1 MLRHFALMALA
12 MTVFYCAGPRTGDRT
27 VDSQEVTTYQETWK
41 AELAEAQD
49 ILEQL
54 ETLEGPGT
62 VETVLEPLNDLLMI
76 VITGVSSANLQANV
90 HPDPAMRS
98 AAEEAQQVFSNLNTD
113 IGLSRPIYEAVAGLD
128 VSGETADTRRFVEL
142 ILRDYRR
149 SGVDKDEETRERIRQ
164 LQEELVGISQ
174 EFGRN
179 IREDVR
185 SIQLAGTED
194 LDGLPQDYID
204 THQPGE
210 DGVITIT
217 TDYPEFYPYMT
228 YAHSELRRKGLYQAF
243 LQRAYP
249 QNLDVLDR
257 MMDRR
262 YELANLLGYPTWADF
277 VTEIQMIR
285 TPQATQTFVDQ
296 LTEAARPAL
305 ERDMAL
311 LLERLKQIDPQAAS
325 IGIWQ
330 RYYLPELISRETYD
344 FDSQETRPYF
354 AYDKVRDGL
363 LTLTSRM
370 FGVTYTRLEE
380 TAWHPS
386 VEIYQLWSGDD
397 LLGKFYLDMHP
408 REGKFKHG
416 GMFRIAPGV
425 DARQL
430 PQAAIVCNFPGGEN
444 DQPGF
449 MGHNQVRTFFHEFGH
464 LLQTLF
470 SGHHRWISLSGIA
483 EFDFVEVP
491 STIMEEWTWDL
502 ASLHTF
508 ATNADGEP
516 IPEELVSRMQASRMF
531 AYALWIQRQ
540 VALSAIALNF
550 YNRDPLDVNTTTL
563 LKEVQDRYN
572 PYLYM
577 DDTCLQCNF
586 SHLSGYSA
594 LYYTYM
600 WSMVIARDLFSEF
613 EKGGLL
619 NPEVAMRFR
628 ESVLEPGAL
637 KSGTEL
643 VRDFLG
649 RDYSF
654 KAFEVW
660 LKGD

>member
-1 MLRHFALMALA
+1 
-12 MTVFYCAGPRTGDRT
+12 
-27 VDSQEVTTYQETWK
+27 
-41 AELAEAQD
+41 
-49 ILEQL
+49 
-54 ETLEGPGT
+54 
-62 VETVLEPLNDLLMI
+62 
-76 VITGVSSANLQANV
+76 
-90 HPDPAMRS
+90 
-98 AAEEAQQVFSNLNTD
+98 
-113 IGLSRPIYEAVAGLD
+113 
-128 VSGETADTRRFVEL
+128 
-142 ILRDYRR
+142 
-149 SGVDKDEETRERIRQ
+149 
-164 LQEELVGISQ
+164 
-174 EFGRN
+174 
-179 IREDVR
+179 
-185 SIQLAGTED
+185 
-194 LDGLPQDYID
+194 
-204 THQPGE
+204 
-210 DGVITIT
+210 
-217 TDYPEFYPYMT
+217 
-228 YAHSELRRKGLYQAF
+228 
-243 LQRAYP
+243 
-249 QNLDVLDR
+249 
-257 MMDRR
+257 
-262 YELANLLGYPTWADF
+262 
-277 VTEIQMIR
+277 
-285 TPQATQTFVDQ
+285 VDQ

-305 ERDMAL
+305 ERDMTL
-311 LLERLKQIDPQAAS
+311 LLERFKQIDPEATS

-344 FDSQETRPYF
+344 YDSQETRPYF

-380 TAWHPS
+380 TAWHPN
-386 VEIYQLWSGDD
+386 VEVYQLWSGED

-416 GMFRIAPGV
+416 GLFTIAPGV
-425 DARQL
+425 TGKQL
-430 PQAAIVCNFPGGEN
+430 PEAAIVCNFPGGEN

-464 LLQTLF
+464 LLQVLF

-531 AYALWIQRQ
+531 AHALWIQRQ

-550 YNRDPLDVNTTTL
+550 YNRDPQDVNTTTL

-572 PYLYM
+572 PYQYM
-577 DDTCLQCNF
+577 DDTYLQCNF

-594 LYYTYM
+594 LYYTYL

-619 NPEVAMRFR
+619 NPEVALRFR
-628 ESVLEPGAL
+628 ESILEPGAL

-654 KAFEVW
+654 DAFEMW

>member
-1 MLRHFALMALA
+1 MEAPMLRHFALMALA
-12 MTVFYCAGPRTGDRT
+12 MTVFACAGLRTGDKA

-49 ILEQL
+49 LLVQL
-54 ETLEGPGT
+54 EALEGPGT
-62 VETVLEPLNDLLMI
+62 VKTVLEPLNDLLMI
-76 VITGVSSANLQANV
+76 VSTGASSANLQANV

-98 AAEEAQQVFSNLNTD
+98 AAEEAQQTFSNLNTD

-128 VSGETADTRRFVEL
+128 ISGEATDTRRFVEL

-149 SGVDKDEETRERIRQ
+149 SGVDKDEELRERVRQ
-164 LQEELVGISQ
+164 LQEELVVIRQ

-185 SIQLAGTED
+185 SIQLAGVED

-204 THQPGE
+204 AHLPGE
-210 DGVITIT
+210 DGAITIT

-228 YAHSELRRKGLYQAF
+228 YAHSERKRKGLYHAF

-249 QNLDVLDR
+249 QNLDVLDQ

-262 YELANLLGYPTWADF
+262 YELANLLDYPTWADF
-277 VTEIQMIR
+277 VTEIQMIK
-285 TPQATQTFVDQ
+285 TSQATQAFVDQ

-311 LLERLKQIDPQAAS
+311 LLERLKQIDPEATS

-344 FDSQETRPYF
+344 YDSQETRPYF

-363 LTLTSRM
+363 LTLTSKM

-380 TAWHPS
+380 TAWHPN
-386 VEIYQLWSGDD
+386 VEVYQLWSGED

-416 GMFRIAPGV
+416 GLFTIAPGV
-425 DARQL
+425 TGKQL
-430 PQAAIVCNFPGGEN
+430 PEAAIVCNFPGGEN

-464 LLQTLF
+464 LLQVLF

-531 AYALWIQRQ
+531 AHALWIQRQ

-550 YNRDPLDVNTTTL
+550 YNRDPQDVNTTTL

-572 PYLYM
+572 PYQYM
-577 DDTCLQCNF
+577 DDTYLQCNF

-594 LYYTYM
+594 LYYTYL
-600 WSMVIARDLFSEF
+600 WSMVIARL
-613 EKGGLL
+613 
-619 NPEVAMRFR
+619 
-628 ESVLEPGAL
+628 
-637 KSGTEL
+637 
-643 VRDFLG
+643 
-649 RDYSF
+649 
-654 KAFEVW
+654 
-660 LKGD
+660 